1 MTVSHLL
8 KTVFIHVHRTGGSTI
23 NNLLSN
29 HLQFK
34 RLIVSQHGSASSTE
48 GDIFEK
54 HPDFFVFGFVRN
66 PWERMLSWYS
76 LINKWDPLSLGE
88 EIERFEKFLAS
99 NEATDFGDDD
109 NSFYYNQLD
118 YFPDLE
124 TLANPIK
131 ICRYENYD
139 EEVREVFQRI
149 GFKVDEIGIYNET
162 NPKNYQDYYTEKSI
176 ELVREKCSRDIEHF
190 GYSF

>member
-1 MTVSHLL
+1 MTVSHPF

-23 NNLLSN
+23 NNLLSD
-29 HLQFK
+29 HLQFQK
-34 RLIVSQHGSASSTE
+34 LIVSQHGSASSIE

-76 LINKWDPLSLGE
+76 LINKWDPLSLEGE
-88 EIERFEKFLAS
+88 KERFEKFLVS
-99 NEATDFGDDD
+99 NGATDFGDEN
-109 NSFYYNQLD
+109 NSFHYNQLD
-118 YFPDLE
+118 YFPNLE

-149 GFKVDEIGIYNET
+149 GFKVGKIGIYNET
-162 NPKNYQDYYTEKSI
+162 NPKDYRDYYTEKGVQ
-176 ELVREKCSRDIEHF
+176 LVKEKCSKDIKYF